1 MQKSSWHLTTENR
14 VTSSSNAAI
23 RSSHEFNCSTRS
35 SLSAHHPTTSTH
47 VSNHVREKARIR
59 KQDNQNKSNSTSR
72 VFQRMQNAQGTAFSP
87 PFNFHPA
94 FLAYTSSCISY
105 LTRSV
110 SVADL
115 PVASQSALFS
125 NRSRKNKSTRLG
137 IKRALD

>member
-1 MQKSSWHLTTENR
+1 MTENR

-35 SLSAHHPTTSTH
+35 SLSAHHPTTS
-47 VSNHVREKARIR
+47 RITFER
-59 KQDNQNKSNSTSR
+59 KRGYASRITRTRATRTSR
-72 VFQRMQNAQGTAFSP
+72 VFQRMQNARGTAFSP